1 MLQHPVQLRG
11 HAGDHAALCSGARGR
26 ARPAGGGTS
35 LPRRVGVSCGFASAD
50 KRGPHLFS
58 RRGQFIQFTD
68 IQTCVSYVS
77 SYRYPT
83 MDELAEMLPSVMTQ
97 LK

>member
-1 MLQHPVQLRG
+1 M
-11 HAGDHAALCSGARGR
+11 DLCVFF
-26 ARPAGGGTS
+26 
-35 LPRRVGVSCGFASAD
+35 L
-50 KRGPHLFS
+50 
-58 RRGQFIQFTD
+58 
-68 IQTCVSYVS
+68 S

>member
-1 MLQHPVQLRG
+1 MINSVYLIKSDVYTFML
-11 HAGDHAALCSGARGR
+11 S
-26 ARPAGGGTS
+26 
-35 LPRRVGVSCGFASAD
+35 
-50 KRGPHLFS
+50 
-58 RRGQFIQFTD
+58 
-68 IQTCVSYVS
+68 VS